1 MDSFY
6 FHGPLHSGLGVR
18 DHVLHALLPL
28 PPAKRTLHVLFQPDI
43 SCANDSS
50 VYSGLTQPS
59 FSVTVTERHSYWR
72 PAMEQ
77 PGCFPTVEFDRSKLM
92 IRIEVTLNAD
102 PTAIGPVVE
111 GIMEMAR
118 RLECAAGKEFEIET
132 ALREALA
139 NAIIH
144 GCKNDPIKKV
154 QCCVGCD
161 DERGMLIVVRD
172 PGSGFDPFAIPDP
185 CRGENIYSNHG
196 RGIYLINQLMDEVKF
211 ERNGTEI
218 QMRKY

>member
-1 MDSFY
+1 
-6 FHGPLHSGLGVR
+6 
-18 DHVLHALLPL
+18 
-28 PPAKRTLHVLFQPDI
+28 
-43 SCANDSS
+43 
-50 VYSGLTQPS
+50 
-59 FSVTVTERHSYWR
+59 
-72 PAMEQ
+72 MEQ
-77 PGCFPTVEFDRSKLM
+77 PSCFPTVEFDRSKLM

-139 NAIIH
+139 NAIVH
-144 GCKNDPIKKV
+144 GCKNDPSKKV
-154 QCCVGCD
+154 QCCIGCEE
-161 DERGMLIVVRD
+161 ERGMLIVVRD

-185 CRGENIYSNHG
+185 CCGENIYSNHG

-218 QMRKY
+218 HMRKY